1 MSKKIDDMSPEEL
14 KEYEESLD
22 KTIKVNSVKQKQK
35 LIEET
40 AQAEKA
46 AQEELNK
53 QAREADL
60 AQLKIEAQESFY
72 AEHPEFAPKSGLG
85 QDGEKKT
92 TVEKTKFQQNCDS
105 YFERHKTTKSRFSK
119 YTNDLVKDAPDM
131 QMPVYQNGKWDVAG
145 FKDLW
150 TNTDSDSGCEDLYG
164 DWHDA
169 DNFAKIVW
177 NTAVCKADLFK
188 VCVKGLAIN
197 PGQGNSVQIRV
208 YGQWGAPA
216 ALGACECGTCTSIT
230 RTTYP
235 LTLLQYNLEGVVCDF
250 DIFDVGEILLDSQ
263 IDAMSDSWATWFDW
277 MIYNELNTATPGTDI
292 TLANAIS
299 CTPTQGSVCCDDHS
313 LMDLYDAV
321 NRASAA
327 AREGTNPYSLD
338 YMILSPSVANIFKR
352 MNHASPVLLPG
363 DVKFDADG
371 NLSKIAGINVIEYC
385 RATTCSDESDLTV
398 AILVDSRRAVG
409 AVFGQK
415 PKMYKEFNQ
424 NCNSWAI
431 DWWCYAG
438 FGELDLNAI
447 YHIVNP

>member
-1 MSKKIDDMSPEEL
+1 MTKDINDMTDEEL
-14 KEYEESLD
+14 EQYNESLD
-22 KTIKVNSVKQKQK
+22 RSIKIKSIEQKKRQV
-35 LIEET
+35 EE
-40 AQAEKA
+40 AERKEKEL
-46 AQEELNK
+46 QEEAQK
-53 QAREADL
+53 KADEAKL
-60 AQLKIEAQESFY
+60 AQLKIEAQEQFY
-72 AEHPEFAPKSGLG
+72 KEHPEYSPESGLE
-85 QDGEKKT
+85 QEGEKKT
-92 TVEKTKFQQNCDS
+92 TVVKTKFRENCES
-105 YFERHKTTKSRFSK
+105 YFDRVKTVDTFTNH
-119 YTNDLVKDAPDM
+119 TNDLVKGIPGTQFQVM
-131 QMPVYQNGKWDVAG
+131 KNGRWDVAS
-145 FKDLW
+145 FDDLW
-150 TNTDSDSGCEDLYG
+150 TNTND
-164 DWHDA
+164 DA
-169 DNFAKIVW
+169 DCDDLVGAWSPDDNYAKIVW
-177 NTAVCKADLFK
+177 NTAVCKADLFR

-197 PGQGNSVQIRV
+197 PGDGLGVQIRV

-216 ALGACECGTCTSIT
+216 ALGACECATCTSIT

-235 LTLLQYNLEGVVCDF
+235 LTLLQYGLEGRVCDF
-250 DIFDVGEILLDSQ
+250 DIFDVGSILLDST
-263 IDAMSDSWATWFDW
+263 IDAMADSWASWFDW
-277 MIYNELNTATPGTDI
+277 MIYNELNTATPGADI
-292 TLANAIS
+292 TLANALS

-327 AREGTNPYSLD
+327 AREGTNPYKLD
-338 YMILSPSVANIFKR
+338 YMIISPTIASIFKR

-363 DVKFDADG
+363 DVKFDSDG

-385 RATTCSDESDLTV
+385 RATTCSDLTDLTV

-438 FGELDLNAI
+438 FGELDTNAI